1 MNDLHKLWY
10 LKYFIL
16 IEFADR
22 KSDMALTGVMPV
34 STLDLHNV
42 LSIPPPPPFNSSM
55 IRAYLCRHSNVR
67 LQADIYTKRSE

>member
-10 LKYFIL
+10 LKFKIAVFYTN
-16 IEFADR
+16 EFADR

-42 LSIPPPPPFNSSM
+42 L
-55 IRAYLCRHSNVR
+55 
-67 LQADIYTKRSE
+67 